1 MRYFQIVLLSK
12 IEISKVVLSRDREKI
27 ISSGFDVKVNFKY
40 PQTLNKLNMEL
51 EFF

>member
-1 MRYFQIVLLSK
+1 MRYFKIVLLSK

-27 ISSGFDVKVNFKY
+27 ISSGFDVKLKFKY
-40 PQTLNKLNMEL
+40 TQKLNKINMEL